1 MLILCPTFRCITHKK
16 VSKPAKKVT
25 NKETTVD
32 PIRCLPVMK
41 LTRSVF
47 AHKRQLCPPVLSYS
61 FEWAAR
67 LVEFGNCWHKSVDQ
81 SSIED
86 QDKQQIGFFVTRFTV
101 KYSDRLFAT
110 AALKVLEF
118 QCLKF
123 LRSVCLSLRLCNILV
138 QFVTFMLF
146 SGHLGI
152 CFTLPTV
159 AVFTF

>member
-61 FEWAAR
+61 FERTAR
-67 LVEFGNCWHKSVDQ
+67 LVEFGNFWHKSVDQ
-81 SSIED
+81 SSLED
-86 QDKQQIGFFVTRFTV
+86 QDKQQICFLVFLFTV
-101 KYSDRLFAT
+101 EHSDRFVAT
-110 AALKVLEF
+110 ASIKVLDFPCLKVLG
-118 QCLKF
+118 
-123 LRSVCLSLRLCNILV
+123 SVRLSLRLCKILD
-138 QFVTFMLF
+138 QFVMLF

-152 CFTLPTV
+152 CFTLPTA
-159 AVFTF
+159 AVFAL